1 MKLDQTKLKNPD
13 AEYRLHMLTHD
24 WGTNHPQRIKMY
36 CDGGVGGVVTNVP
49 WHAVDSHGD
58 YLCNQDDFDFIN
70 KVLDDCEQAG
80 LKLWLYDEKG
90 YPSGSAD
97 GLTLKDHPEYEARG
111 IVCIKQ
117 QGEGTIPVSLP
128 LDEKL
133 EKFLY
138 AYAIDQNGTQLQADW
153 SEQTVKFAG
162 VSGSWTLYAFAQRVV
177 FEGSHAEKC
186 GWYPRHYPNIMDK
199 AAIGEF
205 IHNTYEKYAQEIPN
219 IGERI
224 DAVFTDEPS
233 LMSGYINVS
242 EDYPYANHPWQTELP
257 QVFEQMHG
265 YDLMPHLH
273 RLFEG
278 EEVLDKT
285 VRVHFEQ
292 TVAKMVVDGFFKQI
306 NEWCAAHNMKFSG
319 HNLLE
324 ESIGFHVVMNGDLF
338 ACLRNMSWPGVDILT
353 GDPEEFKNAAF
364 HYMMAAKFV
373 GSAARAAGR
382 PQRVMVEICP
392 VQRDGK
398 PDFTI
403 EQEIGTMDL
412 IFFSGINHINS
423 YLSAERLGEN
433 LRLYTDYFARIAYM
447 LRNASWDGRIGM
459 YYPIESAQ
467 ALHTPIH
474 GNCGDFAPA
483 IHEIQNCMKNLTLGL
498 YQHQLDNTLV
508 DHQWMREAVIGK
520 DGTLSCN
527 GVTIS
532 VMLMPCVS
540 VLPLD
545 ILEKLLAFEQAG
557 GKLIWAQQ
565 KPQMGETMQEHDR
578 VQALAEAISISQDAL
593 AETIAAVSYELKAT
607 STQQDTLFVS
617 RYTKDGEEI
626 YYILNSSPQA
636 NQVTLSGEGTL
647 QIIDNRTGDIV
658 EAKDVYHLEMPPYSS
673 IIVVR
678 S

>member
-1 MKLDQTKLKNPD
+1 
-13 AEYRLHMLTHD
+13 
-24 WGTNHPQRIKMY
+24 
-36 CDGGVGGVVTNVP
+36 
-49 WHAVDSHGD
+49 
-58 YLCNQDDFDFIN
+58 
-70 KVLDDCEQAG
+70 
-80 LKLWLYDEKG
+80 
-90 YPSGSAD
+90 
-97 GLTLKDHPEYEARG
+97 
-111 IVCIKQ
+111 
-117 QGEGTIPVSLP
+117 
-128 LDEKL
+128 
-133 EKFLY
+133 
-138 AYAIDQNGTQLQADW
+138 
-153 SEQTVKFAG
+153 
-162 VSGSWTLYAFAQRVV
+162 
-177 FEGSHAEKC
+177 
-186 GWYPRHYPNIMDK
+186 
-199 AAIGEF
+199 
-205 IHNTYEKYAQEIPN
+205 
-219 IGERI
+219 
-224 DAVFTDEPS
+224 
-233 LMSGYINVS
+233 
-242 EDYPYANHPWQTELP
+242 
-257 QVFEQMHG
+257 
-265 YDLMPHLH
+265 
-273 RLFEG
+273 
-278 EEVLDKT
+278 
-285 VRVHFEQ
+285 
-292 TVAKMVVDGFFKQI
+292 
-306 NEWCAAHNMKFSG
+306 
-319 HNLLE
+319 
-324 ESIGFHVVMNGDLF
+324 
-338 ACLRNMSWPGVDILT
+338 
-353 GDPEEFKNAAF
+353 
-364 HYMMAAKFV
+364 
-373 GSAARAAGR
+373 
-382 PQRVMVEICP
+382 
-392 VQRDGK
+392 
-398 PDFTI
+398 
-403 EQEIGTMDL
+403 MDL

-447 LRNASWDGRIGM
+447 LRNASWGGRIGM

-593 AETIAAVSYELKAT
+593 AETIAAVSYELKSA